1 LAEYMHSGESATR
14 LGSVT
19 DRKVIGVKS
28 KGMDMLGFL
37 EKDFKASLALQFRA
51 SSLAGSPAPGLHAQR
66 GILS

>member
-1 LAEYMHSGESATR
+1 